1 MRFLKPIFAC
11 AALTVSL
18 AMTAAGDDWA
28 NFRRY
33 EQDNA
38 KVLQLPANQRRV
50 VFLGNSITENWASA
64 HPDFFKRHGFVP
76 RGISGQTSYQFLVR
90 FRDDV
95 VNLRPEVVVINAGTN
110 DIAENNHKYNEDRT
124 FGNIV
129 SMVEVAKAN
138 GIRPVLSTV
147 LPAMV
152 FGWRPEITDAPQKI
166 KSLNKRLRQYAAAN
180 GLTFVDYYTPMALD
194 EIGALNPV
202 YTEDGV
208 HPTAS
213 GYDVMEKVVLKAL
226 EASPR

>member
-1 MRFLKPIFAC
+1 MRILKSIMAG
-11 AALTVSL
+11 AALMVGLS
-18 AMTAAGDDWA
+18 MSAAGDDWA

-38 KVLQLPANQRRV
+38 VASQLPAEQRRV
-50 VFLGNSITENWASA
+50 VFLGNSITQNWASI
-64 HPDFFKRHGFVP
+64 HPEFFKKHGFVP

-95 VNLRPEVVVINAGTN
+95 INLKPEIVVINAGTN
-110 DIAENNHKYNEDRT
+110 DVAENNHEYNEDRT

-129 SMVEVAKAN
+129 SMVELAKAN

-147 LPAMV
+147 LPAMA
-152 FGWRPEITDAPQKI
+152 FGWRPSIKEAPQKI
-166 KSLNKRLRQYAAAN
+166 KSLNKRLRQYASAN

-194 EIGALNPV
+194 EIGALNPI

-208 HPTAS
+208 HPTAP
-213 GYDVMEKVVLKAL
+213 GYDVMESVVLKAL
-226 EASPR
+226 GESVR